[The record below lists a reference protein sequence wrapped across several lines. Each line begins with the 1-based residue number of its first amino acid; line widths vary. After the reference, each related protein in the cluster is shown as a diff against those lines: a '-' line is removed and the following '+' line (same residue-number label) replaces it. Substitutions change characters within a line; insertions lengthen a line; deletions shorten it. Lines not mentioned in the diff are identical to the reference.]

1 LIGRLADV
9 GTKFLTKHES
19 VPYCRFPG
27 HAGEAPIG
35 DFVIA
40 RLEDS
45 VDIIAHSRSSMWRLR
60 GVNRDRKGLRIGEK
74 ASARIVCKP

>member
-19 VPYCRFPG
+19 VPSCRFPG
-27 HAGEAPIG
+27 HAGEVPIG

-40 RLEDS
+40 RFENNA
-45 VDIIAHSRSSMWRLR
+45 DIIAHSRGSLWRLR
-60 GVNRDRKGLRIGEK
+60 GVNRDRKGLRIG
-74 ASARIVCKP
+74 